1 MVFLPKKMN
10 PPLPIHSIRTFIGA
24 KDFSQS
30 RKFYQTL
37 GFQEVV
43 VDPKMSLFQV
53 GEQMGFYLQD
63 AYVKDWINNS
73 MVLLEVE
80 NVENWEKQLLSLDL
94 TNLFPKVKITDI
106 RTFPYGREIF
116 LHDPSGVL
124 WHFCE
129 FNKEV

>member
-1 MVFLPKKMN
+1 MKS
-10 PPLPIHSIRTFIGA
+10 PLLIHSIRTFIGA

-43 VDPKMSLFQV
+43 IDTKMSLFQV

-80 NVENWEKQLLSLDL
+80 NVEDWEKKLLSLDL
-94 TNLFPKVKITDI
+94 VNLFTGVRMTEI
-106 RTFPYGREIF
+106 RSFPYGREIF

-129 FNKEV
+129 FKKEV

>member
-1 MVFLPKKMN
+1 MN
-10 PPLPIHSIRTFIGA
+10 PSLQIRSIRTFIGA
-24 KDFSQS
+24 NDFAQS

-43 VDPKMSLFQV
+43 IDPTMSLFQV
-53 GEQMGFYLQD
+53 EEQMSFYLQD

-73 MVLLEVE
+73 MVFLELA
-80 NVENWEKQLLSLDL
+80 NVEAWEVQLKSLNLSDK
-94 TNLFPKVKITDI
+94 FPTVKMTEI

-116 LHDPSGVL
+116 LHDPAGVL

-129 FNKEV
+129 FNPEV